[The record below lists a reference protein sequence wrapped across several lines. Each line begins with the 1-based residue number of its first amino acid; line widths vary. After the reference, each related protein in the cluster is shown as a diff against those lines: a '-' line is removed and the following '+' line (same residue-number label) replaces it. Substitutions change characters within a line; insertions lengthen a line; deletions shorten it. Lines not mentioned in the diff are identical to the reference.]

1 MEKVILAENLQLSRV
16 IAGCMRTLDAGM
28 DGEKLRTFV
37 HEALDMGIDTFDH
50 APVYGAGKCEQIFGD
65 EVLKKEPSLRE
76 KIRIVTKA
84 GIILPGQKGNRHIY
98 YDSSA
103 ENLLE
108 EIDASLTRLS
118 TDHVDLLLIHRP
130 DVLSN
135 PEETAATLEKIV
147 QSGKALQVGVSNY
160 EPKQFEAL
168 QEYMPFPL
176 VANQM
181 EFSVKSVQNFFNG
194 VVDTAQQYRT
204 GLMAWSPLG
213 GGSVFK
219 GVDEQSVRLREVLEE
234 IAAAHGVS
242 MDVVM
247 YAFVLRHPAKIMV
260 ITGTMDT
267 ARLKNAVSALDLD
280 LTYDEWYAIL
290 AASRGFDVP

>member
-1 MEKVILAENLQLSRV
+1 M
-16 IAGCMRTLDAGM
+16 
-28 DGEKLRTFV
+28 
-37 HEALDMGIDTFDH
+37 
-50 APVYGAGKCEQIFGD
+50 
-65 EVLKKEPSLRE
+65 
-76 KIRIVTKA
+76 
-84 GIILPGQKGNRHIY
+84 
-98 YDSSA
+98 
-103 ENLLE
+103 
-108 EIDASLTRLS
+108 
-118 TDHVDLLLIHRP
+118 
-130 DVLSN
+130 LSN
-135 PEETAATLEKIV
+135 PEETAAALEKIV

-219 GVDEQSVRLREVLEE
+219 GEDEQSVRLREVLGG
-234 IAAAHGVS
+234 IAQAHGVS
-242 MDVVM
+242 VDVVM
-247 YAFVLRHPAKIMV
+247 YAFVMRHPARIMV

-267 ARLKNAVSALDLD
+267 ARLKNAVSALDLK
-280 LTYDEWYAIL
+280 LTYDEWYAVL

>member
-1 MEKVILAENLQLSRV
+1 MEKVLLAENLQLSRV

-37 HEALDMGIDTFDH
+37 HQALDMGIDSFDH
-50 APVYGAGKCEQIFGD
+50 APVYGGGKCEQIFGD

-76 KIRIVTKA
+76 KIRIITKT
-84 GIILPGQKGNRHIY
+84 GIVLPRQKGNQHIY

-103 ENLLE
+103 ESILA
-108 EIDASLTRLS
+108 EIDDSLRRLS

-130 DVLSN
+130 DVLGN
-135 PEETAATLEKIV
+135 PEETAAALEKIV
-147 QSGKALQVGVSNY
+147 QGGKALQVGVSNY
-160 EPKQFEAL
+160 EPNQFEAL
-168 QEYMPFPL
+168 QEYLPFPL

-181 EFSVKSVQNFFNG
+181 EFSVKSVQNYFNG
-194 VVDTAQQYRT
+194 VVDTAMQYRT

-213 GGSVFK
+213 GGTVFR
-219 GVDEQSVRLREVLEE
+219 GEDEQSVRLRAVLKET
-234 IAAAHGVS
+234 AKDHGVS
-242 MDVVM
+242 MDIVM

-260 ITGTMDT
+260 ITGTMDP
-267 ARLKNAVSALDLD
+267 ARLENAVKALDLK
-280 LTYDEWYAIL
+280 LSYDEWYAIL